1 MINPYPHELSL
12 GDVYY
17 SPILLVYSPILLVA
31 FLSFIAALITVMV
44 LNKLKLTRYLY
55 APSYVFI
62 AIIALYMVLI
72 DTYWIKF

>member
-1 MINPYPHELSL
+1 MLNPYPHELSI

-17 SPILLVYSPILLVA
+17 SPLILVA
-31 FLSFIAALITVMV
+31 LLSFLAALVTVMA

-62 AIIALYMVLI
+62 AILALYMVLI
-72 DTYWIKF
+72 DTFWIKF

>member
-1 MINPYPHELSL
+1 MNNPFPHELSI

-17 SPILLVYSPILLVA
+17 SPLLLVLGIAFFSSLL
-31 FLSFIAALITVMV
+31 TVMI

-62 AIIALYMVLI
+62 AIMALYVVLI
-72 DTYWIKF
+72 DVYWIKF

>member
-1 MINPYPHELSL
+1 MTNPFPHELSI

-17 SPILLVYSPILLVA
+17 SPLILVA
-31 FLSFIAALITVMV
+31 FLSFLAALVTVMA

-62 AIIALYMVLI
+62 ALMALYVVLI
-72 DTYWIKF
+72 DTFWIKF

>member
-1 MINPYPHELSL
+1 MTNPFPHELSID
-12 GDVYY
+12 DVYY
-17 SPILLVYSPILLVA
+17 SPLILVA
-31 FLSFIAALITVMV
+31 FLAFVAALITVMV

-62 AIIALYMVLI
+62 AIMALYVVLI

>member
-1 MINPYPHELSL
+1 MTNPYPHELSI

-17 SPILLVYSPILLVA
+17 SPLILVA
-31 FLSFIAALITVMV
+31 FLAFLAALITVML

-62 AIIALYMVLI
+62 AIMALYIVLI
-72 DTYWIKF
+72 DTFWIKF

>member
-1 MINPYPHELSL
+1 MSNPFPHELSV

-17 SPILLVYSPILLVA
+17 SPLLLVA
-31 FLSFIAALITVMV
+31 FLAFVAALITVML

-62 AIIALYMVLI
+62 AIMALYIVLI
-72 DTYWIKF
+72 DTFWIKF

>member
-1 MINPYPHELSL
+1 MTNPYPHELSL

-17 SPILLVYSPILLVA
+17 SPLMLVA
-31 FLSFIAALITVMV
+31 FLAFIAALVTVMA

-62 AIIALYMVLI
+62 AIMALYMVLI
-72 DTYWIKF
+72 DTFWIKF

>member
-1 MINPYPHELSL
+1 MTNPFPHELSI

-17 SPILLVYSPILLVA
+17 SPLILVA
-31 FLSFIAALITVMV
+31 LLAFLAALVTVMV

-62 AIIALYMVLI
+62 AIMALYVVLI
-72 DTYWIKF
+72 DTFWIKF

>member
-1 MINPYPHELSL
+1 MSNTFPHELSI

-17 SPILLVYSPILLVA
+17 SPLLLVTFLA
-31 FLSFIAALITVMV
+31 FMAALITVML
-44 LNKLKLTRYLY
+44 LNKLKLTRYFY

-62 AIIALYMVLI
+62 AIMALYMVLI

>member
-1 MINPYPHELSL
+1 MSNPFPHELSI

-17 SPILLVYSPILLVA
+17 SPLLLVV
-31 FLSFIAALITVMV
+31 FLSFLAALITVMV

-62 AIIALYMVLI
+62 AIMALYMVLI
-72 DTYWIKF
+72 DAFWIKF

>member
-17 SPILLVYSPILLVA
+17 SPILQVIFFA
-31 FLSFIAALITVMV
+31 FLAALITVML
-44 LNKLKLTRYLY
+44 LNKLKLSRYLY
-55 APSYVFI
+55 APSYIFI
-62 AIIALYMVLI
+62 AIMTLYIIVI

>member
-1 MINPYPHELSL
+1 MTNPYPHELSI

-17 SPILLVYSPILLVA
+17 SPLLLVA
-31 FLSFIAALITVMV
+31 FIAFIAALVTVML

-62 AIIALYMVLI
+62 AIMALYIVLI
-72 DTYWIKF
+72 DTFWIKF